1 MTADLRTSVV
11 IPARDAE
18 KTIPQTL
25 DSLLAQTDREWE
37 ALIVD
42 DGSIDKT
49 SAIVAEYAALDS
61 RFVALQS
68 FGRGASTA
76 RNTGISCAKGERILF
91 LDSDDWI
98 DRHFLA
104 KMNSALNNNPAAVAA
119 YCNDCRVMPDGSETS
134 ARSNPRIG
142 ENPFEA

>member
-1 MTADLRTSVV
+1 M
-11 IPARDAE
+11 
-18 KTIPQTL
+18 
-25 DSLLAQTDREWE
+25 
-37 ALIVD
+37 
-42 DGSIDKT
+42 
-49 SAIVAEYAALDS
+49 DS

-68 FGRGASTA
+68 FGRGASAA
-76 RNTGISCAKGERILF
+76 RNIGISCAKGERILF

-98 DRHFLA
+98 DQHFLA

-142 ENPFEA
+142 ENPFEAFARTCATAIHSVLVKRRAVQEAGGFDINLCTCEDWDLWQRIARAGEIGSMSMRS